1 MKWEQAYQSF
11 ITMDEK
17 VGISSLNGKPFNKKV
32 TCFMETKM
40 PMQEKDDRLYLYL
53 RSPSGSYYFFGYK
66 GGILNVFSNN
76 SDFAEVF
83 LDYKEKDLLFE
94 VEKDKILELQWGNEG
109 TVQAFINRVRA
120 SVNNTN

>member
-1 MKWEQAYQSF
+1 
-11 ITMDEK
+11 
-17 VGISSLNGKPFNKKV
+17 
-32 TCFMETKM
+32 METKM

-83 LDYKEKDLLFE
+83 LDYKGKDLQIE
-94 VEKDKILELQWGNEG
+94 VSKDEILEMQWGNEG
-109 TVQAFINRVRA
+109 TVQSFINRVRA
-120 SVNNTN
+120 SAQEGE

>member
-1 MKWEQAYQSF
+1 
-11 ITMDEK
+11 
-17 VGISSLNGKPFNKKV
+17 
-32 TCFMETKM
+32 M

-83 LDYKEKDLLFE
+83 LDYKGKDLQ
-94 VEKDKILELQWGNEG
+94 IELSNEG
-109 TVQAFINRVRA
+109 TVQSFINRVRA
-120 SVNNTN
+120 SAQEGE